1 MSRQTKKKKQTH
13 GKSSSEESSQSES
26 SESQSSESQPES
38 SDSDEG
44 RQQRR
49 GAQKRTTQVRKLTQR
64 KPTQALRKQ
73 GTLTHIGRS
82 GRSQEDIK
90 DEDDYNITQQRGGA
104 RKQTQVRGSDTTAPE
119 VKRSNQRGI
128 TKIQAQNLISN
139 LENELV
145 LEKTKQEQLQKA
157 KEEQELIVRNEV
169 QHLNQERLLLLKKAD
184 QKNTHI
190 QTIQKKLEEQKQNN
204 VDIIST
210 KKSKS
215 TGGILNTL
223 QSINQYFFD
232 NYLLSSYCYQMA
244 DYFDNKVYEHFAFI
258 SYFYNSSLL
267 AFFILFYLLINQ
279 IVSNHSNYSF
289 FSLFFSFAFDC
300 SVAAFVL
307 LCLLFLISQII
318 IAFIKFDKYKCK
330 RVREVARYTSK
341 INIFKLVISDYNWKI
356 QNRTQLE
363 KVQLAFQLRASYL
376 LQIQSTKSKL
386 QVKENDY
393 RVYTFQLF
401 GFILSCG
408 IVTAQILGIQFIL
421 SEGRTNIGNN
431 QNLNIFIQSA
441 ICSIFCLIGSSL
453 TKIFHSFEQLKGLFY
468 KQMRYYLIQI
478 IPCCYFLLVKTL
490 ILFENKYSIPSFIH
504 VEPFMRNTYSCPNE
518 QLGYE
523 LIIFM
528 LAYSLVALL
537 YTYFQIFFQYILK
550 ICKDRGRESKNSL
563 GMKYFYYVRF
573 RSCQQTIP
581 FLIVFFLMI
590 CIIPLNPFIIIVNFF
605 VFAFIFIHNYLQA
618 KRFFLPQFD
627 NFSSTMI
634 KGMMI
639 KLLAISLFLGLI
651 YQIILFSL
659 DYDLGFFMKNGSV
672 VKCGPFDRGESGINK
687 IWDNLGSFS
696 GFLLVITWKP
706 IILFFLAFFILI
718 SISSANQIREWQ
730 KQYQEKDNELKA
742 IRRFYSKE
750 VTNLE
755 DKINYAQ
762 KNIENI
768 VDEDVQQIQLESG
781 NKQQRL
787 SNGMLSP
794 DIDKIPLVRSIGNI
808 NGSAQNIGGN
818 GSLISTFIQN
828 NKENDSLIQNLNQA
842 NNNYQ
847 SRNGSMAIIIPQKQA
862 TQQLLTTTM
871 GTPYSQINNQKQD
884 SPLKVSQLG
893 NNLPSP
899 IVVNTGPKSMF
910 NNNLLKKN

>member
-1 MSRQTKKKKQTH
+1 MSRQTKKKKQIH

-26 SESQSSESQPES
+26 SESQSSESES
-38 SDSDEG
+38 SESENS

-49 GAQKRTTQVRKLTQR
+49 GTQKKNTQVRKLTQR

-73 GTLTHIGRS
+73 GTLTHIGKS

-90 DEDDYNITQQRGGA
+90 DDDDFNLPQQRGGG

-119 VKRSNQRGI
+119 IKRSNQRGM

-145 LEKTKQEQLQKA
+145 LEKTKQEQLQKE
-157 KEEQELIVRNEV
+157 KEEQDMLVRNEV
-169 QHLNQERLLLLKKAD
+169 QHLNQEKLLLLRKAD
-184 QKNTHI
+184 QKKTHI

-215 TGGILNTL
+215 TGGILSTL
-223 QSINQYFFD
+223 QSINQFFFD

-244 DYFDNKVYEHFAFI
+244 NYFDNKVYEHFAFI

-267 AFFILFYLLINQ
+267 AFFILLYLLINQ
-279 IVSNHSNYSF
+279 IVSNHSNYSNI
-289 FSLFFSFAFDC
+289 SLFFSFTFDGN
-300 SVAAFVL
+300 VPAFVL

-341 INIFKLVISDYNWKI
+341 INFFKLVISDYNWKI
-356 QNRTQLE
+356 KNRTQLE
-363 KVQLAFQLRASYL
+363 KVQLAFQLRASFL
-376 LQIQSTKSKL
+376 LQIQSTRNKF
-386 QVKENDY
+386 QAKENDY
-393 RVYTFQLF
+393 SVYVFQFF
-401 GFILSCG
+401 GFVLSCG
-408 IVTAQILGIQFIL
+408 IVVAQILGIQFIL
-421 SEGRTNIGNN
+421 QDGRTNIGSN
-431 QNLNIFIQSA
+431 QNLNMFIQSV
-441 ICSIFCLIGSSL
+441 ICSAFCLIGSSL
-453 TKIFHSFEQLKGLFY
+453 TQVFHSFEQLKGLFY
-468 KQMRYYLIQI
+468 KQLRYYLIQI
-478 IPCCYFLLVKTL
+478 IPCCYFLFVKTL
-490 ILFENKYSIPSFIH
+490 VLFENKYSIPSFIN
-504 VEPFMRNTYSCPNE
+504 VESFMGSNYSCPNE

-528 LAYSLVALL
+528 LTYSLVAIL
-537 YTYFQIFFQYILK
+537 YTYIQILVQYIFK
-550 ICKDRGRESKNSL
+550 KCKDRGRESKNSL
-563 GMKYFYYVRF
+563 AMKYFYYVRF

-605 VFAFIFIHNYLQA
+605 VFAFIFLHNFLQA

-659 DYDLGFFMKNGSV
+659 EYDLGFFVKNGNV
-672 VKCGPFDRGESGINK
+672 VNCGPFERGQTGINK

-696 GFLLVITWKP
+696 EFLLVITWKP
-706 IILFFLAFFILI
+706 IILFLLALFILI
-718 SISSANQIREWQ
+718 SISSANQIDEWQ

-768 VDEDVQQIQLESG
+768 VEEDVQQIQLESD
-781 NKQQRL
+781 NKPQRL
-787 SNGMLSP
+787 SNGLISP
-794 DIDKIPLVRSIGNI
+794 DAEKIPMVRSIGHI
-808 NGSAQNIGGN
+808 NGSAQNIGN

-828 NKENDSLIQNLNQA
+828 NKENDSLIQNLNQH
-842 NNNYQ
+842 NNNYH
-847 SRNGSMAIIIPQKQA
+847 SRNGSMAFNIPQKQS
-862 TQQLLTTTM
+862 TQYLTTTI
-871 GTPYSQINNQKQD
+871 GTPYSQINNNNKQD
-884 SPLKVSQLG
+884 SPLKVNQLG
-893 NNLPSP
+893 NNSPSP
-899 IVVNTGPKSMF
+899 IVVNTGPKSIF
-910 NNNLLKKN
+910 NSNLLKKN

>member
-1 MSRQTKKKKQTH
+1 MSRQTKKKKQIH

-26 SESQSSESQPES
+26 SESQSSESES
-38 SDSDEG
+38 SESENS

-49 GAQKRTTQVRKLTQR
+49 GTQKKNT
-64 KPTQALRKQ
+64 
-73 GTLTHIGRS
+73 
-82 GRSQEDIK
+82 
-90 DEDDYNITQQRGGA
+90 QRGGG

-119 VKRSNQRGI
+119 IKRSNQRGM

-145 LEKTKQEQLQKA
+145 LEKTKQEQLQKE
-157 KEEQELIVRNEV
+157 KEEQDMLVRNEV
-169 QHLNQERLLLLKKAD
+169 QHLNQEKLLLLRKAD
-184 QKNTHI
+184 QKKTHI

-215 TGGILNTL
+215 TGGILSTL
-223 QSINQYFFD
+223 QSINQFFFD

-244 DYFDNKVYEHFAFI
+244 NYFDNKVYEHFAFI

-267 AFFILFYLLINQ
+267 AFFILLYLLINQ
-279 IVSNHSNYSF
+279 IVSNHSNYSNI
-289 FSLFFSFAFDC
+289 SLFFSFTFDGN
-300 SVAAFVL
+300 VPAFVL

-341 INIFKLVISDYNWKI
+341 INFFKLVISDYNWKI
-356 QNRTQLE
+356 KNRTQLE
-363 KVQLAFQLRASYL
+363 KVQLAFQLRASFL
-376 LQIQSTKSKL
+376 LQIQSTRNKF
-386 QVKENDY
+386 QAKENDY
-393 RVYTFQLF
+393 SVYVFQFF
-401 GFILSCG
+401 GFVLSCG
-408 IVTAQILGIQFIL
+408 IVVAQIQQRVNGLIIDFMVFDYSITKQTKIISLGY
-421 SEGRTNIGNN
+421 GRTNIGSN
-431 QNLNIFIQSA
+431 QNLNMFIQSV
-441 ICSIFCLIGSSL
+441 ICSAFCLIGSSL
-453 TKIFHSFEQLKGLFY
+453 TQVFHSFEQLKGLFY
-468 KQMRYYLIQI
+468 KQLRYYLIQI
-478 IPCCYFLLVKTL
+478 IPCCYFLFVKTL
-490 ILFENKYSIPSFIH
+490 VLFENKYSIPSFIN
-504 VEPFMRNTYSCPNE
+504 VESFMGSNYSCPNE

-528 LAYSLVALL
+528 LTYSLVAIL
-537 YTYFQIFFQYILK
+537 YTYIQILVQYIFK
-550 ICKDRGRESKNSL
+550 KCKDRGRESKNSL
-563 GMKYFYYVRF
+563 AMKYFYYVRF

-605 VFAFIFIHNYLQA
+605 VFAFIFLHNFLQA

-659 DYDLGFFMKNGSV
+659 EYDLGFFVKNGNV
-672 VKCGPFDRGESGINK
+672 VNCGPFERGQTGINK

-696 GFLLVITWKP
+696 EFLLVITWKP
-706 IILFFLAFFILI
+706 IILFLLALFILI
-718 SISSANQIREWQ
+718 SISSANQIDEWQ

-768 VDEDVQQIQLESG
+768 VEEDVQQIQLESD
-781 NKQQRL
+781 NKPQRL
-787 SNGMLSP
+787 SNGLISP
-794 DIDKIPLVRSIGNI
+794 DAEKIPMVRSIGHI
-808 NGSAQNIGGN
+808 NGSAQNIGN

-828 NKENDSLIQNLNQA
+828 NKENDSLIQNLNQH
-842 NNNYQ
+842 NNNYH
-847 SRNGSMAIIIPQKQA
+847 SRNGSMAFNIPQKQS
-862 TQQLLTTTM
+862 TQYLTTTI
-871 GTPYSQINNQKQD
+871 GTPYSQINNNNKQD
-884 SPLKVSQLG
+884 SPLKVNQLG
-893 NNLPSP
+893 NNSPSP
-899 IVVNTGPKSMF
+899 IVVNTGPKSIF
-910 NNNLLKKN
+910 NSNLLKKN

>member
-1 MSRQTKKKKQTH
+1 MSRQNKKKKQTH

-26 SESQSSESQPES
+26 SDSQSSDSQSES
-38 SDSDEG
+38 SDSEDG
-44 RQQRR
+44 RQKRR

-73 GTLTHIGRS
+73 GTLTHIGKS
-82 GRSQEDIK
+82 GRSQEDLK
-90 DEDDYNITQQRGGA
+90 DEDDYNITQPRGGG

-119 VKRSNQRGI
+119 VKRSNQRGM

-145 LEKTKQEQLQKA
+145 LEKTKQEQLQKQ
-157 KEEQELIVRNEV
+157 KEEQDMLVRNEV
-169 QHLNQERLLLLKKAD
+169 QHLNQERLLLLRKAD
-184 QKNTHI
+184 QKKTHI

-215 TGGILNTL
+215 TGILNTL
-223 QSINQYFFD
+223 QSINQFFFD

-244 DYFDNKVYEHFAFI
+244 NYFDNKVYEHFAFI
-258 SYFYNSSLL
+258 SYFYNNCLL
-267 AFFILFYLLINQ
+267 AFFILLYLLINQ
-279 IVSNHSNYSF
+279 IVSNHSSYSNI
-289 FSLFFSFAFDC
+289 SLFFSFTFDC
-300 SVAAFVL
+300 NVPAFVL

-341 INIFKLVISDYNWKI
+341 INFFKLVISDYNWKI
-356 QNRTQLE
+356 KNRTQLE
-363 KVQLAFQLRASYL
+363 KVQLAFQLRASFL
-376 LQIQSTKSKL
+376 LQIQGTRSKF
-386 QVKENDY
+386 QVQEKDY
-393 RVYTFQLF
+393 SVYVFQLF

-408 IVTAQILGIQFIL
+408 IVAGQILGIQFIL
-421 SEGRTNIGNN
+421 QDGRTNIGNN

-441 ICSIFCLIGSSL
+441 ICSVFCLIGSSL
-453 TKIFHSFEQLKGLFY
+453 TQIFHSFEQLKGLFY
-468 KQMRYYLIQI
+468 KQLRYFLIQI

-490 ILFENKYSIPSFIH
+490 VLFENKYSIPSFIN
-504 VEPFMRNTYSCPNE
+504 VEPFMGSTYSCPNE

-528 LAYSLVALL
+528 LTYSLVAIL
-537 YTYFQIFFQYILK
+537 YTYFQILLQYILK
-550 ICKDRGRESKNSL
+550 KCKDRGRESKNSL

-605 VFAFIFIHNYLQA
+605 LFAFIFIHNYLQA

-639 KLLAISLFLGLI
+639 KLLAISLFFGLI

-659 DYDLGFFMKNGSV
+659 DYDLGYFVKNGNV
-672 VKCGPFDRGESGINK
+672 VNCGPFARGESGINK

-696 GFLLVITWKP
+696 EFLLVITWKP
-706 IILFFLAFFILI
+706 IILFLLALFILI
-718 SISSANQIREWQ
+718 SISSANQIDEWQ
-730 KQYQEKDNELKA
+730 KQYQEKDNELRA

-768 VDEDVQQIQLESG
+768 VDEDIQQIQLEQE
-781 NKQQRL
+781 NKPQRL
-787 SNGMLSP
+787 SNGLLSP
-794 DIDKIPLVRSIGNI
+794 DVDKIPLVRSIGHI
-808 NGSAQNIGGN
+808 NGSAQNIGN

-828 NKENDSLIQNLNQA
+828 NKENDSLIQNLNHPH
-842 NNNYQ
+842 NNYH
-847 SRNGSMAIIIPQKQA
+847 SRNGSHAFNIPQKQA
-862 TQQLLTTTM
+862 TQQLTTTI
-871 GTPYSQINNQKQD
+871 GTPYSQINSNKQD
-884 SPLKVSQLG
+884 SPLKVNQLG
-893 NNLPSP
+893 NNSPSP
-899 IVVNTGPKSMF
+899 LIVNTGPKSMF
-910 NNNLLKKN
+910 NSNLLKKN